1 MTTEREYQEGQ
12 RRIRKVRRK
21 RPKKNNQ
28 LLWIFLGIIV
38 FVGLIM
44 VHSSRNRSP
53 QTLPSNSNQVS
64 L

>member
-21 RPKKNNQ
+21 QRRNNNQ
-28 LLWIFLGIIV
+28 LLWIFFGIIV
-38 FVGLIM
+38 FVGFIM
-44 VHSSRNRSP
+44 VHSSQNRSP
-53 QTLPSNSNQVS
+53 QTLPSNSNQVT